1 MVRRKNIYVTRIML
15 VRKEEPVSALEEFY
29 TTRELAQLLG
39 ITERAVQL
47 RAKREGWLFVQKG
60 GRGGGK
66 RWGASSTPKETREL
80 IASGLLRQQYATQE
94 ADSCAI
100 AGTIYS
106 ATLGTGP
113 APVQHI
119 DFTPA
124 PSAAPLFPGA
134 SDRERAVATARL
146 AFVREIERMS
156 GVIGKEG
163 AIRHLADSSRLGSL
177 PSILMEQ
184 ISTATACKRG
194 GVLTR
199 RTLYRWMADYAE
211 RGEAGL
217 LPSQS
222 KTVPIPSW
230 FDDFLRHYQK
240 PQHPSIALAYSDF
253 CRELAARGEGNP
265 PSIHAVRRLLAKMNA
280 PEREAGRATGN
291 ALLKLRPY
299 QRRNTSELWPGDVYT
314 ADGTT
319 FDAEVLHP
327 GNGQPFKP
335 EVTAVLDVATRRCV
349 GLSIALAESRFTVLD
364 ALRMACCFGG
374 IPALFYSDGGPG
386 YLNRLLLDDRT
397 GMFQRLGIEPCRA
410 IPGRPQGKG
419 LMERGVKA
427 LWVRAAQGLE
437 SYTGALMDGDAA
449 HRNFKR
455 SRAALKV
462 GKRAVLPTWDE
473 FKKHVLARVEEYNS
487 SPHKGLPRYRDSLG
501 RMRHYSPDEFW
512 RSFEARGFTPVRVPE
527 GMDSELFMPG
537 ERRKCRNG
545 WVLFQNGNYFAPE
558 LADYHDAFVE
568 VRYDIWDSSRVW
580 CWTLDGQRICEA
592 ALEGNTRPYFQPS
605 QVEAARE
612 KRAKAQVGRINNKL
626 QRVAPGAEIILPES
640 DATPALDVADS
651 TRPCIDLNPAPDAAP
666 VEAEPEEQRP
676 ALFASQFE
684 RFRWLRRHPEQQTE
698 ADAAFIT
705 SYRKGEEYADMREL
719 LEIEGID

>member
-1 MVRRKNIYVTRIML
+1 ML
-15 VRKEEPVSALEEFY
+15 SLAVYSTQDIAAILGVSRQSVEKRAKLEEW
-29 TTRELAQLLG
+29 QS
-39 ITERAVQL
+39 VQ
-47 RAKREGWLFVQKG
+47 RSNRS
-60 GRGGGK
+60 GGK
-66 RWGASSTPKETREL
+66 LWIVSSMPKATREL
-80 IASGLLRQQYATQE
+80 IASGLLRQQYATHDE
-94 ADSCAI
+94 DNCAI
-100 AGTIYS
+100 VDTVDS
-106 ATLGTGP
+106 ATVVTAP

-146 AFVREIERMS
+146 AFVREIERVS
-156 GVIGKEG
+156 GIIGKEG
-163 AIRHLADSSRLGSL
+163 AIRHLVDCSRLGNL
-177 PSILMEQ
+177 PSILLEQ
-184 ISTATACKRG
+184 ITTAMACKRG
-194 GVLTR
+194 ETLTR

-211 RGEAGL
+211 RGETGL

-222 KTVPIPSW
+222 KIIPVPAW
-230 FDDFLRHYQK
+230 FDDFLRHYRK
-240 PQHPSIALAYSDF
+240 PQHPSVALAYSEF
-253 CRELAARGEGNP
+253 SKELAARGEVNP
-265 PSIHAVRRLLAKMNA
+265 PSIHAVRRLLAKMRA

-299 QRRNTSELWPGDVYT
+299 QRRDTSELWPGDVYT

-349 GLSIALAESRFTVLD
+349 GLSISLAESRFTVLD

-374 IPALFYSDGGPG
+374 IPAMFYSDSGPG

-397 GMFQRLGIEPCRA
+397 GMFRRLGIESCRA

-419 LMERGVKA
+419 LMERGVKT

-455 SRAALKV
+455 SRAALKA

-473 FKKHVLARVEEYNS
+473 FKRHVLARVEEYNS

-501 RMRHYSPDEFW
+501 RMRHYSPDEYW
-512 RSFEARGFTPVRVPE
+512 RAFEARGFAPVRVPE
-527 GMDSELFMPG
+527 GMESELFMPG

-558 LADYHDAFVE
+558 LADYHDEFVE
-568 VRYDIWDSSRVW
+568 VRYDIWDSARVW
-580 CWTLDGQRICEA
+580 CWTLDGRHICEA
-592 ALEGNTRPYFQPS
+592 ALEGNTRPYFPLS

-612 KRAKAQVGRINNKL
+612 KRVKAQVGRINDKL
-626 QRVAPGAEIILPES
+626 QRVAPGAEIILPEP

-651 TRPCIDLNPAPDAAP
+651 TRPCIDLTPAPDAAP

-676 ALFASQFE
+676 ALFASQFD

-698 ADAAFIT
+698 ADAAFIET
-705 SYRKGEEYADMREL
+705 YRKGEEYADMHEL
-719 LEIEGID
+719 LAIEGIE

>member
-1 MVRRKNIYVTRIML
+1 MAGNCVVCTTQ
-15 VRKEEPVSALEEFY
+15 EVSA
-29 TTRELAQLLG
+29 LLG
-39 ITERAVQL
+39 ITVKNVLE
-47 RAKREGWLFVQKG
+47 RAKRENWQSIQRP

-66 RWGASSTPKETREL
+66 LWIVASMPKATREL
-80 IASGLLRQQYATQE
+80 IASGLLRQQYATHDE
-94 ADSCAI
+94 DNCAI
-100 AGTIYS
+100 VDTVDS
-106 ATLGTGP
+106 ATVVTAP

-146 AFVREIERMS
+146 AFVREIERVS
-156 GVIGKEG
+156 GIIGKEG
-163 AIRHLADSSRLGSL
+163 AIRHLVDCSRLGNL

-194 GVLTR
+194 GTLTR

-211 RGEAGL
+211 RGETGL

-222 KTVPIPSW
+222 KVNPVPAW

-240 PQHPSIALAYSDF
+240 PQHPSVALAYSDF
-253 CRELAARGEGNP
+253 CKELAARGEVNP
-265 PSIHAVRRLLAKMNA
+265 PSIHAVRRLLAKMRA

-299 QRRNTSELWPGDVYT
+299 QRRDTSELWPGDVYT

-349 GLSIALAESRFTVLD
+349 GLSISLSESRFTVLD

-374 IPALFYSDGGPG
+374 IPAMFYTDSGPG

-397 GMFQRLGIEPCRA
+397 GMFRRLGIEPCRA

-419 LMERGVKA
+419 LMERGVKT

-449 HRNFKR
+449 HRNFRR
-455 SRAALKV
+455 SRAALKA

-473 FKKHVLARVEEYNS
+473 FKRHVLARVEEYNS

-501 RMRHYSPDEFW
+501 RMRHYSPDEYW
-512 RSFEARGFTPVRVPE
+512 RAFEARGFAPVRVPE
-527 GMDSELFMPG
+527 GMESELFMPG

-558 LADYHDAFVE
+558 LADYHDEFVE
-568 VRYDIWDSSRVW
+568 VRYDIWDSARVW
-580 CWTLDGQRICEA
+580 CWTLDGRHICEA
-592 ALEGNTRPYFQPS
+592 ALEGNTRPYVLLS

-612 KRAKAQVGRINNKL
+612 KRAKAQVGRINDKL
-626 QRVAPGAEIILPES
+626 QRVAPGAEIILPEP

-651 TRPCIDLNPAPDAAP
+651 TRPCIDLTPAPAAAP

-676 ALFASQFE
+676 ALFASQFD

-698 ADAAFIT
+698 VDAAFIET
-705 SYRKGEEYADMREL
+705 YRKGEEYADMHEL

>member
-1 MVRRKNIYVTRIML
+1 ML
-15 VRKEEPVSALEEFY
+15 GLEAISSVL
-29 TTRELAQLLG
+29 R
-39 ITERAVQL
+39 
-47 RAKREGWLFVQKG
+47 RAKSENWQSIQRP

-66 RWGASSTPKETREL
+66 LWIVASMPKATREL
-80 IASGLLRQQYATQE
+80 IASGLLRQQYATHDE
-94 ADSCAI
+94 DNCAI
-100 AGTIYS
+100 VDTVDS
-106 ATLGTGP
+106 ATVVTAP

-119 DFTPA
+119 DFTPS
-124 PSAAPLFPGA
+124 SAAKPLFPGA
-134 SDRERAVATARL
+134 SDRDRAVATARL
-146 AFVREIERMS
+146 AFVREIERVS
-156 GVIGKEG
+156 GIIGKEG
-163 AIRHLADSSRLGSL
+163 AIRHLVDCSRLGNL

-184 ISTATACKRG
+184 ITTAMACKRG
-194 GVLTR
+194 ETLTR

-211 RGEAGL
+211 RGETGL

-222 KTVPIPSW
+222 KVNPVPAW

-240 PQHPSIALAYSDF
+240 PQHPSVALAYSEF
-253 CRELAARGEGNP
+253 SKELAARGEVNP
-265 PSIHAVRRLLAKMNA
+265 PSIHAVRRLLAKMRA

-299 QRRNTSELWPGDVYT
+299 QRRDTSELWPGDVYT

-349 GLSIALAESRFTVLD
+349 GLSISLAESRFTVLD

-374 IPALFYSDGGPG
+374 IPAMFYSDSGPG

-397 GMFQRLGIEPCRA
+397 GMFRRLGIESCRA

-419 LMERGVKA
+419 LMERGVKT

-455 SRAALKV
+455 SRAALKA

-473 FKKHVLARVEEYNS
+473 FKRHVLARVEEYNS

-501 RMRHYSPDEFW
+501 RMRHYSPDEYW
-512 RSFEARGFTPVRVPE
+512 RAFEARGFAPVRVPE
-527 GMDSELFMPG
+527 GMESELFMPG

-558 LADYHDAFVE
+558 LADYHDEFVE
-568 VRYDIWDSSRVW
+568 VRYDIWDSARVW
-580 CWTLDGQRICEA
+580 CWTLDGRHICEA
-592 ALEGNTRPYFQPS
+592 ALEGNTRPYFPLS

-612 KRAKAQVGRINNKL
+612 KRVKAQVGRINDKL
-626 QRVAPGAEIILPES
+626 QRVAPGAEIILPEP

-651 TRPCIDLNPAPDAAP
+651 TRPCIDLTPAPDAAP

-676 ALFASQFE
+676 ALFASQFD

-698 ADAAFIT
+698 ADAAFIET
-705 SYRKGEEYADMREL
+705 YRKGEEYADMHEL
-719 LEIEGID
+719 LAIEGIE

>member
-1 MVRRKNIYVTRIML
+1 M
-15 VRKEEPVSALEEFY
+15 
-29 TTRELAQLLG
+29 
-39 ITERAVQL
+39 
-47 RAKREGWLFVQKG
+47 
-60 GRGGGK
+60 
-66 RWGASSTPKETREL
+66 
-80 IASGLLRQQYATQE
+80 
-94 ADSCAI
+94 
-100 AGTIYS
+100 
-106 ATLGTGP
+106 
-113 APVQHI
+113 
-119 DFTPA
+119 
-124 PSAAPLFPGA
+124 
-134 SDRERAVATARL
+134 
-146 AFVREIERMS
+146 
-156 GVIGKEG
+156 
-163 AIRHLADSSRLGSL
+163 
-177 PSILMEQ
+177 
-184 ISTATACKRG
+184 
-194 GVLTR
+194 
-199 RTLYRWMADYAE
+199 
-211 RGEAGL
+211 
-217 LPSQS
+217 
-222 KTVPIPSW
+222 
-230 FDDFLRHYQK
+230 
-240 PQHPSIALAYSDF
+240 
-253 CRELAARGEGNP
+253 
-265 PSIHAVRRLLAKMNA
+265 RRLLAKMRA
-280 PEREAGRATGN
+280 PEREAGRSTGN

-299 QRRNTSELWPGDVYT
+299 QRRDTSELWPGDVYT

-349 GLSIALAESRFTVLD
+349 GLSISLAESRFTVLD

-374 IPALFYSDGGPG
+374 IPAMFYSDGGPG

-419 LMERGVKA
+419 LMERGVKT

-449 HRNFKR
+449 HRNFKN
-455 SRAALKV
+455 SRAALKA

-501 RMRHYSPDEFW
+501 RMRHYSPDEYW
-512 RSFEARGFTPVRVPE
+512 RAFEARGFAPVRVPE
-527 GMDSELFMPG
+527 GMESELFMPG

-558 LADYHDAFVE
+558 LADYHDEFVE
-568 VRYDIWDSSRVW
+568 VRYDIWDSARVW
-580 CWTLDGQRICEA
+580 CWTLDGRHICEA
-592 ALEGNTRPYFQPS
+592 ALEGNTRPYFLPS

-612 KRAKAQVGRINNKL
+612 KRAKAQVGRINDKL
-626 QRVAPGAEIILPES
+626 QRVAPGAEIILPEP

-651 TRPCIDLNPAPDAAP
+651 TRPCIDLTPAPDAAP

-676 ALFASQFE
+676 ALFASQFD

-698 ADAAFIT
+698 ADAAFIET
-705 SYRKGEEYADMREL
+705 YRKGEEYADMHEL

>member
-47 RAKREGWLFVQKG
+47 RAKREGWLFVQKR

-146 AFVREIERMS
+146 AFVREVERMS

-163 AIRHLADSSRLGSL
+163 AIRHLVDSSRLGNL

-194 GVLTR
+194 EHLTR
-199 RTLYRWMADYAE
+199 RTLYRWMTDYAE

-222 KTVPIPSW
+222 KIIPVPAW
-230 FDDFLRHYQK
+230 FDNFLLHYQK
-240 PQHPSIALAYSDF
+240 PQHPSVALAYSYF
-253 CRELAARGEGNP
+253 CKELAARGEVNP

-349 GLSIALAESRFTVLD
+349 GLSISLAESRFTVLD

-374 IPALFYSDGGPG
+374 IPAMFYSDGGPG
-386 YLNRLLLDDRT
+386 YVT
-397 GMFQRLGIEPCRA
+397 QH
-410 IPGRPQGKG
+410 
-419 LMERGVKA
+419 KA
-427 LWVRAAQGLE
+427 LMSEIITADDMSAQQK
-437 SYTGALMDGDAA
+437 T
-449 HRNFKR
+449 
-455 SRAALKV
+455 AAL
-462 GKRAVLPTWDE
+462 A
-473 FKKHVLARVEEYNS
+473 S
-487 SPHKGLPRYRDSLG
+487 
-501 RMRHYSPDEFW
+501 
-512 RSFEARGFTPVRVPE
+512 
-527 GMDSELFMPG
+527 
-537 ERRKCRNG
+537 
-545 WVLFQNGNYFAPE
+545 
-558 LADYHDAFVE
+558 LADSFNKMVSA
-568 VRYDIWDSSRVW
+568 SR
-580 CWTLDGQRICEA
+580 
-592 ALEGNTRPYFQPS
+592 
-605 QVEAARE
+605 
-612 KRAKAQVGRINNKL
+612 
-626 QRVAPGAEIILPES
+626 RVLPES
-640 DATPALDVADS
+640 NELAVALRVIQLLTEFVRQRFPQHATA
-651 TRPCIDLNPAPDAAP
+651 
-666 VEAEPEEQRP
+666 
-676 ALFASQFE
+676 
-684 RFRWLRRHPEQQTE
+684 
-698 ADAAFIT
+698 
-705 SYRKGEEYADMREL
+705 L
-719 LEIEGID
+719 LEVLEPFADEVAAKLGSGHG

>member
-1 MVRRKNIYVTRIML
+1 MRSLAAYNVQDIAAIL
-15 VRKEEPVSALEEFY
+15 GVS
-29 TTRELAQLLG
+29 RQ
-39 ITERAVQL
+39 AVEK
-47 RAKREGWLFVQKG
+47 RAKRENWQFVQ
-60 GRGGGK
+60 
-66 RWGASSTPKETREL
+66 GARRNDGNLWTIASMPKTTREL
-80 IASGLLRQQYATQE
+80 IASGLLRQRYATHDE
-94 ADSCAI
+94 DDCA
-100 AGTIYS
+100 AVDTVNSVTVVTI
-106 ATLGTGP
+106 P
-113 APVQHI
+113 APVPHI
-119 DFTPA
+119 DFTSSPA
-124 PSAAPLFPGA
+124 AMPSFPGA

-163 AIRHLADSSRLGSL
+163 AIRHLVDSSRLGNL
-177 PSILMEQ
+177 PAILMEQ
-184 ISTATACKRG
+184 ITTATACKRG
-194 GVLTR
+194 ETLTR

-222 KTVPIPSW
+222 KIIPVPAW

-240 PQHPSIALAYSDF
+240 PQHPSVALAYSEF
-253 CRELAARGEGNP
+253 CKKLAARGEVNP
-265 PSIHAVRRLLAKMNA
+265 PSIHAVRRLLAKMRA

-349 GLSIALAESRFTVLD
+349 GLSISLAESRFTVLD

-374 IPALFYSDGGPG
+374 IPAMFYSDGGPG

-397 GMFQRLGIEPCRA
+397 GMFRRLGIEPCRA

-419 LMERGVKA
+419 LMERGVKT

-512 RSFEARGFTPVRVPE
+512 RSFEARGFAPVRVPE

-612 KRAKAQVGRINNKL
+612 KRARAQVGRLNNKL
-626 QRVAPGAEIILPES
+626 QRVAPGAEIILPEP

-651 TRPCIDLNPAPDAAP
+651 TRPCIDLTPAPAASL

-676 ALFASQFE
+676 MLFTNQFE

-719 LEIEGID
+719 LEIEGLD

>member
-1 MVRRKNIYVTRIML
+1 MGDVHMT
-15 VRKEEPVSALEEFY
+15 Y
-29 TTRELAQLLG
+29 TTQKIASFLG
-39 ITERAVQL
+39 VAIKSVLT
-47 RAKREGWLFVQKG
+47 RAKREGWQSVQRL

-66 RWGASSTPKETREL
+66 LWLVSSMPKETRKL
-80 IASGLLRQQYATQE
+80 ITSGLLRQQYATQE
-94 ADSCAI
+94 ADSRAVV
-100 AGTIYS
+100 GTINNT
-106 ATLGTGP
+106 TLGTAP
-113 APVQHI
+113 APVQPI
-119 DFTPA
+119 NYTPA
-124 PSAAPLFPGA
+124 PSATPLFPGA

-156 GVIGKEG
+156 GILGKEG

-184 ISTATACKRG
+184 ISMATACKRG

-211 RGEAGL
+211 RGESGL

-222 KTVPIPSW
+222 KTAPVPAW

-240 PQHPSIALAYSDF
+240 PQHPSVALAYSEF
-253 CRELAARGEGNP
+253 SRELAARGEGNP
-265 PSIHAVRRLLAKMNA
+265 PSIHAVRRLLAKMSA

-299 QRRNTSELWPGDVYT
+299 QRRDTSKLWPGDVYT

-327 GNGQPFKP
+327 DNGQPFKP

-364 ALRMACCFGG
+364 SLRMACCFGG

-386 YLNRLLLDDRT
+386 YLNRLMLDDRT

-419 LMERGVKA
+419 LMERGVKT

-437 SYTGALMDGDAA
+437 SYTGTLMDGDAA

-455 SRAALKV
+455 SRAALAKS
-462 GKRAVLPTWDE
+462 KRAVLPTWDE
-473 FKKHVLARVEEYNS
+473 FKRHVLARVEEYNS

-512 RSFEARGFTPVRVPE
+512 RSFEARGFAPVRVPE
-527 GMDSELFMPG
+527 GMGSELFMPG

-580 CWTLDGQRICEA
+580 CWTLDGRRICEA

-605 QVEAARE
+605 QIAAARE
-612 KRAKAQVGRINNKL
+612 KRAKEQVRRIDAKL
-626 QRVAPGAEIILPES
+626 QRVAPGAEIILPERDTS
-640 DATPALDVADS
+640 PALDVADS
-651 TRPCIDLNPAPDAAP
+651 TRPCIDLTSAPAAAP

-676 ALFASQFE
+676 ALFVSQFE

-698 ADAAFIT
+698 ADAAFIKI
-705 SYRKGEEYADMREL
+705 YRKGEEYADMREL

>member
-1 MVRRKNIYVTRIML
+1 MAGNCVVCITQ
-15 VRKEEPVSALEEFY
+15 EVSA
-29 TTRELAQLLG
+29 LLG
-39 ITERAVQL
+39 ITVKNVLE
-47 RAKREGWLFVQKG
+47 RAKRENWQSIQRP

-66 RWGASSTPKETREL
+66 LWIVASMPKATREL
-80 IASGLLRQQYATQE
+80 IASGLLRQQYATHDE
-94 ADSCAI
+94 DNCAI
-100 AGTIYS
+100 VDTVDS
-106 ATLGTGP
+106 ATVVTAP

-134 SDRERAVATARL
+134 SDRDRAVATARL
-146 AFVREIERMS
+146 AFVREIERVS
-156 GVIGKEG
+156 GIIGKEG
-163 AIRHLADSSRLGSL
+163 AIRHLVDCSRLGNL
-177 PSILMEQ
+177 PSILLEQ
-184 ISTATACKRG
+184 ITTAMACKRG
-194 GVLTR
+194 ETLTR

-211 RGEAGL
+211 RGETGL

-222 KTVPIPSW
+222 KVNPVPAW

-240 PQHPSIALAYSDF
+240 PQHPSVALAYSEF
-253 CRELAARGEGNP
+253 SKELAARGEVNP
-265 PSIHAVRRLLAKMNA
+265 PSIHAVRRLLAKMRA

-299 QRRNTSELWPGDVYT
+299 QRRDTSELWPGDVYT

-349 GLSIALAESRFTVLD
+349 GLSISLAESRFTVLD

-374 IPALFYSDGGPG
+374 IPAMFYSDGGPG

-397 GMFQRLGIEPCRA
+397 GMFRRLGIEPCRA

-419 LMERGVKA
+419 LMERGVKT

-449 HRNFKR
+449 HRNFRR
-455 SRAALKV
+455 SRAALKA

-501 RMRHYSPDEFW
+501 RMRHYSPDEYW
-512 RSFEARGFTPVRVPE
+512 RAFEARGFAPVRVPE
-527 GMDSELFMPG
+527 GMESELFMPG

-558 LADYHDAFVE
+558 LADYHDEFVE
-568 VRYDIWDSSRVW
+568 VRYDIWDSARVW
-580 CWTLDGQRICEA
+580 CWTLDGRHICEA
-592 ALEGNTRPYFQPS
+592 ALEGNTRPYFLPS

-612 KRAKAQVGRINNKL
+612 KRAKAQVGRINDKL
-626 QRVAPGAEIILPES
+626 QRVAPGAEIILPEP

-651 TRPCIDLNPAPDAAP
+651 TRPCIDLTPAPAAAP

-676 ALFASQFE
+676 ALFASQFD

-698 ADAAFIT
+698 ADAAFIET
-705 SYRKGEEYADMREL
+705 YRKGEEYADMHEL
-719 LEIEGID
+719 LAIEGIE

>member
-1 MVRRKNIYVTRIML
+1 ML
-15 VRKEEPVSALEEFY
+15 GLEAISSVL
-29 TTRELAQLLG
+29 R
-39 ITERAVQL
+39 
-47 RAKREGWLFVQKG
+47 RAKSENWQSIQRP

-66 RWGASSTPKETREL
+66 LWIVASMPKATREL
-80 IASGLLRQQYATQE
+80 IASGLLRQQYATHDE
-94 ADSCAI
+94 DNCAI
-100 AGTIYS
+100 VDTVDS
-106 ATLGTGP
+106 ATVVTAP

-119 DFTPA
+119 DFTPS
-124 PSAAPLFPGA
+124 SAAKPLFPGA
-134 SDRERAVATARL
+134 SDRDRAVATARL
-146 AFVREIERMS
+146 AFVREIERVS
-156 GVIGKEG
+156 GIIGKEG
-163 AIRHLADSSRLGSL
+163 AIRHLVDCSRLGNL
-177 PSILMEQ
+177 PSILLEQ
-184 ISTATACKRG
+184 ITTAMACKRG
-194 GVLTR
+194 ETLTR

-211 RGEAGL
+211 RGETGL

-222 KTVPIPSW
+222 KVNPVPAW

-240 PQHPSIALAYSDF
+240 PQHPSVALAYSEF
-253 CRELAARGEGNP
+253 SKELAARGEVNP
-265 PSIHAVRRLLAKMNA
+265 PSIHAVRRLLAKMRA

-299 QRRNTSELWPGDVYT
+299 QRRDTSELWPGDVYT

-349 GLSIALAESRFTVLD
+349 GLSISLAESRFTVLD

-374 IPALFYSDGGPG
+374 IPAMFYTDSGPG

-397 GMFQRLGIEPCRA
+397 GMFRRLGIEPCRA

-419 LMERGVKA
+419 LMERGVKT

-449 HRNFKR
+449 HRNFRR
-455 SRAALKV
+455 SRAALKA

-473 FKKHVLARVEEYNS
+473 FKRHVLARVEEYNS

-501 RMRHYSPDEFW
+501 RMRHYSPDEYW
-512 RSFEARGFTPVRVPE
+512 RAFEARGFAPVRVPE
-527 GMDSELFMPG
+527 GMESELFMPG

-558 LADYHDAFVE
+558 LADYHDEFVE
-568 VRYDIWDSSRVW
+568 VRYDIWDSARVW
-580 CWTLDGQRICEA
+580 CWTLDGRHICEA
-592 ALEGNTRPYFQPS
+592 ALEGNTRPYVLLS

-612 KRAKAQVGRINNKL
+612 KRAKAQVGRINDKL
-626 QRVAPGAEIILPES
+626 QRVAPGAEIILPEP

-651 TRPCIDLNPAPDAAP
+651 TRPCIDLTPAPAAAP

-676 ALFASQFE
+676 ALFASQFD

-698 ADAAFIT
+698 ADAAFIET
-705 SYRKGEEYADMREL
+705 YRKGEEYADMHEL
-719 LEIEGID
+719 LAIEGIE

>member
-1 MVRRKNIYVTRIML
+1 MRTL
-15 VRKEEPVSALEEFY
+15 TFY
-29 TTRELAQLLG
+29 STKQLMCILG
-39 ITERAVQL
+39 IQKKAVHERAF
-47 RAKREGWLFVQKG
+47 REAWKSIQRP

-66 RWGASSTPKETREL
+66 LWIVASMPKATREL
-80 IASGLLRQQYATQE
+80 IASGLLRQQYATHDE
-94 ADSCAI
+94 DNCAI
-100 AGTIYS
+100 VDTVDS
-106 ATLGTGP
+106 ATVVTAP

-119 DFTPA
+119 DFTPS
-124 PSAAPLFPGA
+124 SAAKPLFPGA
-134 SDRERAVATARL
+134 SDRDRAVATARL
-146 AFVREIERMS
+146 AFVREIERVS
-156 GVIGKEG
+156 GIIGKEG
-163 AIRHLADSSRLGSL
+163 AIRHLVDCSRLGNL
-177 PSILMEQ
+177 PPILQGQ
-184 ISTATACKRG
+184 ITTAMACKRG
-194 GVLTR
+194 ETLTR

-211 RGEAGL
+211 RGETGL

-222 KTVPIPSW
+222 KVNPVPAW

-240 PQHPSIALAYSDF
+240 PQHPSVALAYSDF
-253 CRELAARGEGNP
+253 CRELAARGEVNP
-265 PSIHAVRRLLAKMNA
+265 PSIHAVRRLLAKMRA

-299 QRRNTSELWPGDVYT
+299 QRRDTSELWPGDVYT

-349 GLSIALAESRFTVLD
+349 GLSISLAESRFTVLD

-374 IPALFYSDGGPG
+374 IPAMFYSDGGPG

-397 GMFQRLGIEPCRA
+397 GMFRRLGIEPCRA

-419 LMERGVKA
+419 LMERGVKT

-449 HRNFKR
+449 HRNFR
-455 SRAALKV
+455 RGRAALKA

-501 RMRHYSPDEFW
+501 RMRHYSPDEYW
-512 RSFEARGFTPVRVPE
+512 RAFEARGFAPVRVPE
-527 GMDSELFMPG
+527 GMESELFMPG

-558 LADYHDAFVE
+558 LADYHDEFVE
-568 VRYDIWDSSRVW
+568 VRYDIWDSARVW
-580 CWTLDGQRICEA
+580 CWTLDGRHICEA
-592 ALEGNTRPYFQPS
+592 ALEGNTRPYFPLS

-612 KRAKAQVGRINNKL
+612 KRAKAQVGRINDKL
-626 QRVAPGAEIILPES
+626 QRVAPGAEIILPEP
-640 DATPALDVADS
+640 DAAPALDVADS
-651 TRPCIDLNPAPDAAP
+651 TRPCIDLTPAPDAAP
-666 VEAEPEEQRP
+666 VEAEPEDQRP
-676 ALFASQFE
+676 ALFVSQFD
-684 RFRWLRRHPEQQTE
+684 RFRWLRRHPEQQSE
-698 ADAAFIT
+698 ADVAFIEV
-705 SYRKGEEYADMREL
+705 YRKGEEYADMREL

>member
-1 MVRRKNIYVTRIML
+1 ML
-15 VRKEEPVSALEEFY
+15 SLAVYSTQDIAAILGVSRQSVEKRAKLEEW
-29 TTRELAQLLG
+29 QS
-39 ITERAVQL
+39 VQ
-47 RAKREGWLFVQKG
+47 RSNRS
-60 GRGGGK
+60 GGK
-66 RWGASSTPKETREL
+66 LWIVSSMPKATREL
-80 IASGLLRQQYATQE
+80 IASGLLRQQYATHDE
-94 ADSCAI
+94 DNCAI
-100 AGTIYS
+100 VDTVDS
-106 ATLGTGP
+106 ATVVTAP

-146 AFVREIERMS
+146 AFVREIERVS
-156 GVIGKEG
+156 GIIGKEG
-163 AIRHLADSSRLGSL
+163 AIRHLVDCSRLGNL
-177 PSILMEQ
+177 PSILLEQ
-184 ISTATACKRG
+184 ITTAMACKRG
-194 GVLTR
+194 ETLTR

-211 RGEAGL
+211 RGETGL

-222 KTVPIPSW
+222 KIIPVPAW
-230 FDDFLRHYQK
+230 FDDFLRHYRK
-240 PQHPSIALAYSDF
+240 PQHPSVALAYSEF
-253 CRELAARGEGNP
+253 CKELAARGEVNP
-265 PSIHAVRRLLAKMNA
+265 PSIHAVRRLLAKMRA

-299 QRRNTSELWPGDVYT
+299 QRRDTSELWPGDVYT

-349 GLSIALAESRFTVLD
+349 GLSISLSESRFTVLD

-374 IPALFYSDGGPG
+374 IPAMFYTDSGPG

-397 GMFQRLGIEPCRA
+397 GMFRRLGIEPCRA

-419 LMERGVKA
+419 LMERGVKT

-449 HRNFKR
+449 HRNFRR
-455 SRAALKV
+455 SRAALKA

-501 RMRHYSPDEFW
+501 RMRHYSPDEYW
-512 RSFEARGFTPVRVPE
+512 RAFEARGFAPVRVPE
-527 GMDSELFMPG
+527 GMESELFMPG

-558 LADYHDAFVE
+558 LADYHDEFVE
-568 VRYDIWDSSRVW
+568 VRYDIWDSARVW
-580 CWTLDGQRICEA
+580 CWTLDGRHICEA
-592 ALEGNTRPYFQPS
+592 ALEGNTRPYFPLS

-612 KRAKAQVGRINNKL
+612 KRVKAQVGRINDKL
-626 QRVAPGAEIILPES
+626 QRVAPGAEIILPEP

-651 TRPCIDLNPAPDAAP
+651 TRPCIDLTPAPDAAP

-676 ALFASQFE
+676 ALFASQFD

-698 ADAAFIT
+698 ADAAFIET
-705 SYRKGEEYADMREL
+705 YRKGEEYADMHEL
-719 LEIEGID
+719 LAIEGIE

>member
-1 MVRRKNIYVTRIML
+1 ML
-15 VRKEEPVSALEEFY
+15 SLAVYSTQDIAAILGVSRQSVEKRAKLEEW
-29 TTRELAQLLG
+29 QS
-39 ITERAVQL
+39 VQ
-47 RAKREGWLFVQKG
+47 RSNRS
-60 GRGGGK
+60 GGK
-66 RWGASSTPKETREL
+66 LWIVSSMPKATREL
-80 IASGLLRQQYATQE
+80 IASGLLRQQYATHDE
-94 ADSCAI
+94 DNCAI
-100 AGTIYS
+100 VDTVDS
-106 ATLGTGP
+106 ATVVTAP

-146 AFVREIERMS
+146 AFVREIERVS
-156 GVIGKEG
+156 GIIGKEG
-163 AIRHLADSSRLGSL
+163 AIRHLVDCSRLGNL
-177 PSILMEQ
+177 PSILLEQ
-184 ISTATACKRG
+184 ITTAMACKRG
-194 GVLTR
+194 ETLTR

-211 RGEAGL
+211 RGETGL

-222 KTVPIPSW
+222 KVNPVPAW

-240 PQHPSIALAYSDF
+240 PQHPSVALAYSDF
-253 CRELAARGEGNP
+253 CRELAARGEVNP
-265 PSIHAVRRLLAKMNA
+265 PSIHAVRRLLAKMRA

-299 QRRNTSELWPGDVYT
+299 QRRDTSELWPGDVYT

-349 GLSIALAESRFTVLD
+349 GLSISLAESRFTVLD

-374 IPALFYSDGGPG
+374 IPAMFYSDSGPG

-397 GMFQRLGIEPCRA
+397 GMFRRLGIESCRA

-419 LMERGVKA
+419 LMERGVKT

-449 HRNFKR
+449 HRNFR
-455 SRAALKV
+455 RGRAALKA

-501 RMRHYSPDEFW
+501 RMRHYSPDEYW
-512 RSFEARGFTPVRVPE
+512 RAFEARGFAPVRVPE
-527 GMDSELFMPG
+527 GMESELFMPG

-558 LADYHDAFVE
+558 LADYHDEFVE
-568 VRYDIWDSSRVW
+568 VRYDIWDSARVW
-580 CWTLDGQRICEA
+580 CWTLDGRHICEA
-592 ALEGNTRPYFQPS
+592 ALEGNTRPYFPLS

-612 KRAKAQVGRINNKL
+612 KRVKAQVGRINDKL
-626 QRVAPGAEIILPES
+626 QRVAPGAEIILPEP

-651 TRPCIDLNPAPDAAP
+651 TRPCIDLTPAPDAAP

-676 ALFASQFE
+676 ALFASQFD

-698 ADAAFIT
+698 ADAAFIET
-705 SYRKGEEYADMREL
+705 YRKGEEYADMREL

>member
-1 MVRRKNIYVTRIML
+1 MGDVHMT
-15 VRKEEPVSALEEFY
+15 Y
-29 TTRELAQLLG
+29 TTQKIASFLG
-39 ITERAVQL
+39 VAIKSVLT
-47 RAKREGWLFVQKG
+47 RAKREGWQSVQRL

-66 RWGASSTPKETREL
+66 LWLVSSMPKETRKL
-80 IASGLLRQQYATQE
+80 IASGLLRQRYATHDE
-94 ADSCAI
+94 DNCAI
-100 AGTIYS
+100 VDTVDS
-106 ATLGTGP
+106 AAVVTAP
-113 APVQHI
+113 APVQPI
-119 DFTPA
+119 NYTPA
-124 PSAAPLFPGA
+124 PSATPLFPGA

-156 GVIGKEG
+156 GILGKEG

-184 ISTATACKRG
+184 VSMATACKRG

-222 KTVPIPSW
+222 KTAPVPAW

-240 PQHPSIALAYSDF
+240 PQHPSVALAYSEF
-253 CRELAARGEGNP
+253 SRELAARGEGNP
-265 PSIHAVRRLLAKMNA
+265 PSIHAVRRLLAKMSA

-299 QRRNTSELWPGDVYT
+299 QRRDTSELWPGDVYT

-327 GNGQPFKP
+327 DNGQPFKP

-364 ALRMACCFGG
+364 SLRMACCFGG

-386 YLNRLLLDDRT
+386 YLNRLMLDDRT

-419 LMERGVKA
+419 LMERGVKT

-455 SRAALKV
+455 SRAALAK

-473 FKKHVLARVEEYNS
+473 FKRHVLARVEEYNS

-512 RSFEARGFTPVRVPE
+512 RSFEARGFAPVRVPE
-527 GMDSELFMPG
+527 GMESELFMPG

-580 CWTLDGQRICEA
+580 CWTLDGRRICEA

-605 QVEAARE
+605 QIAAARE
-612 KRAKAQVGRINNKL
+612 KRAKEQVWRIDAKL
-626 QRVAPGAEIILPES
+626 QRVAPGAEIILPERDTS
-640 DATPALDVADS
+640 PALDVADS
-651 TRPCIDLNPAPDAAP
+651 TRPCIDLTSAPAAAP

-676 ALFASQFE
+676 ALFVSQFE

-698 ADAAFIT
+698 ADAAFIKI
-705 SYRKGEEYADMREL
+705 YRKGEEYADMREL